1 MDRFIDSQRFRDRCD
16 VLRGFGGEGRGM
28 VSENVEA
35 RLSAVE
41 KSCAEFKAVLPHLA
55 TKEDVA
61 TLKMELGAR
70 INTVEAK
77 VGTLDVKIDAL
88 NTRVTELL
96 PHLATKAD
104 VVEVK
109 GDVVAVRGELAA
121 VEGRLAT
128 AMGRM
133 ESALIKWIIGTALAA
148 VALALGVAR
157 VFA

>member
-1 MDRFIDSQRFRDRCD
+1 
-16 VLRGFGGEGRGM
+16 M

-61 TLKMELGAR
+61 TLKMELGGR

-96 PHLATKAD
+96 PHLATKA
-104 VVEVK
+104 
-109 GDVVAVRGELAA
+109 DVVAVRGELAA

-157 VFA
+157 AFA